1 MNPGQSPSEPVERD
15 RVPGLRLREPRA
27 EPVAASGTDAELE
40 RLAEHFIAAGDR
52 ARKITVI
59 GAETAAGTS
68 LTALALARLM
78 SRRANVVLVDLS
90 LEPGALSA
98 ATVDPSALG
107 VSDLVSGAATFGQ
120 IISRDK
126 MSRVQ
131 IVGAGQVKPESA
143 MLKSPRLALA
153 IDALTQVY
161 DHVILDAGA
170 IDDLPEELAASNAQ
184 AVLVTR
190 SMFDGAT
197 RAAVESELIKAG
209 FRSVAVLDTANDNV
223 RPDAE
228 GNGRAVA

>member
-1 MNPGQSPSEPVERD
+1 M
-15 RVPGLRLREPRA
+15 
-27 EPVAASGTDAELE
+27 
-40 RLAEHFIAAGDR
+40 
-52 ARKITVI
+52 I

-68 LTALALARLM
+68 LTALTLARLM
-78 SRRANVVLVDLS
+78 SRKANVVLVDLS
-90 LEPGALSA
+90 LESSALSSA
-98 ATVDPSALG
+98 AVDPSAPG

-120 IISRDK
+120 IITRDR
-126 MSRVQ
+126 MSRAQ
-131 IVGAGQVKPESA
+131 IVGAGQMKPESA

-184 AVLVTR
+184 ALLVTR
-190 SMFDGAT
+190 SMFDNAT

-223 RPDAE
+223 RPDAD
-228 GNGRAVA
+228 GTGQGGRLEIDSKCAGVRPGATIRRSHSASAHQSGASASRSACRMPPATATATARGRGR